1 MIYLMKKIFLCS
13 IFLLFGATVFAQ
25 ATIVCSGTTRK
36 FKVNNTAGST
46 YNWEVVGSGYV
57 GTITAG
63 QGTNDITINWGTTPV
78 GVYTLKVTETNG
90 SCVGTAVTMSI
101 DLKANPTI
109 AIPDIEVCQGLT
121 KLITATVSPAPAG
134 GSFSWVVPSG
144 FTPLPGNVASITTGI
159 AGTYTVKY
167 TDSNGCVSNED
178 ASLVTVNPLP
188 SAAITYSG
196 SLTFCN
202 GESKVLTAPSTPGLT
217 YVWNKDTTPT
227 GTTNQTFTAI
237 ATGDYTVTTKDAKG
251 CEATTNP
258 AIKIKVNLLP
268 IVTVELD
275 GAAEFCE
282 GITRNL
288 TGKPIDPLTNAT
300 PTNISSYTF
309 QWKRGLTDVGAAI
322 VYPATVS
329 GDYTIT
335 VTDANGCKATSSPN
349 TTIAV
354 RPKPLAVISS
364 VINPANICA
373 GGSITLTVGTG
384 ANFNYKWRD
393 AVSTLAAIPL
403 STSSSYTIN
412 TASGASTTI
421 TNYLV
426 VVEDAT
432 YTTNCTTESLPFKV
446 TVTALPV
453 TSPIQAY

>member
-1 MIYLMKKIFLCS
+1 MNKIFLYS
-13 IFLLFGATVFAQ
+13 IFLLFGTTVFAQ
-25 ATIVCSGTTRK
+25 TTVCSGTTRK

-46 YNWEVVGSGYV
+46 YNWEVVGSGYA

-78 GVYTLKVTETNG
+78 GSYTLKVTETNG
-90 SCVGTAVTMSI
+90 SCTGAPVTMAI
-101 DLKANPTI
+101 ELKANPTI

-121 KLITATVSPAPAG
+121 KLITSTVSPAPAG

-144 FTPLPGNVASITTGI
+144 FTPPPGNVASITTGI
-159 AGTYTVKY
+159 AGTYIVKY

-188 SAAITYSG
+188 SATITYSG
-196 SLTFCN
+196 SLTFCT
-202 GESKVLTAPSTPGLT
+202 GESKVLTAPSTAGLT

-227 GTTNQTFTAI
+227 GTTNQTFTAT

-275 GAAEFCE
+275 GAAEFCD

-300 PTNISSYTF
+300 PTNLSSYTF
-309 QWKRGLTDVGAAI
+309 QWKRGLTDVGTAI

-364 VINPANICA
+364 VTNPANICA
-373 GGSITLTVGTG
+373 GQSITLTVGTG
-384 ANFNYKWRD
+384 TNYNYKWNNFS
-393 AVSTLAAIPL
+393 ATSASTPL
-403 STSSSYTIN
+403 SVLSSLSI
-412 TASGASTTI
+412 STTTADST
-421 TNYLV
+421 TNTDYKV
-426 VVEDAT
+426 EVEDAT
-432 YTTNCTTESLPFKV
+432 YPTKCTTISGPFRV
-446 TVTALPV
+446 AVTALPI
-453 TSPIQAY
+453 TSPIIAY